1 MSNGTKI
8 QRIPRGGYV
17 TGFPEIP
24 LTPETALL
32 CDENIN
38 IRLGKNSETVCPQ
51 DPTCKKCANH
61 YHDTKRLLKYF
72 HRGDE
77 ERRERLRKWFPIPKG
92 KESRDIIVCSVNFG
106 QLYLFLNW
114 ACSCWKNQVF
124 DVRLYTWIIPTDTK
138 TYDILVALG
147 FNAEPLDWM
156 SNGTKIQ
163 RIPRG
168 GYVTGFPE
176 IPLTPETALLCD
188 ENINIRLG
196 KNTETVCPNDPTC
209 KKCARNYNETKRLL
223 EHFHQGDNERRDRLQ
238 KWFPIP
244 KGKESRDI
252 IVCSVNFGQLYLFL
266 NWACSCWKNQV
277 FDVRLYTWIIPTDTK
292 TYNALVAL
300 GFNAEP
306 LDWMSNGTKIRLS
319 SKYTGSANSG
329 PHAQINSI
337 AAFAS
342 NFAVQMG
349 FYTLLMDVDMVFL
362 HNPFPWLHR
371 SAERRDVLGMY
382 SPRSDN
388 YGFMNSGFLFF
399 VPTEKT
405 KILLESYENLCLIKS
420 ISDQQLWNVV
430 IRHYSF
436 RQLTQ
441 RILPRQLFFS
451 LWRSAEK
458 YGYNPN
464 VTKVLHTVSVRKAS
478 RLVAINQW
486 HFNDKCP
493 FWDKSANDEAIR
505 YNLFIV
511 GTKERP

>member
-1 MSNGTKI
+1 METVSAEAKIPRNVLYILAVLVIIFLGVSYQSIEFLQIQKHQPGNYNRQPAIVLYNDNDNLRTLEALDLFWIKDVIPNDTQSPLAAISMETASGTKLVK
-8 QRIPRGGYV
+8 Q
-17 TGFPEIP
+17 FPCEV
-24 LTPETALL
+24 
-32 CDENIN
+32 D
-38 IRLGKNSETVCPQ
+38 
-51 DPTCKKCANH
+51 
-61 YHDTKRLLKYF
+61 
-72 HRGDE
+72 
-77 ERRERLRKWFPIPKG
+77 
-92 KESRDIIVCSVNFG
+92 
-106 QLYLFLNW
+106 
-114 ACSCWKNQVF
+114 
-124 DVRLYTWIIPTDTK
+124 
-138 TYDILVALG
+138 
-147 FNAEPLDWM
+147 PLDDRC
-156 SNGTKIQ
+156 KIE

-436 RQLTQ
+436 RQVGVCVTLN
-441 RILPRQLFFS
+441 F
-451 LWRSAEK
+451 
-458 YGYNPN
+458 NPL
-464 VTKVLHTVSVRKAS
+464 K
-478 RLVAINQW
+478 
-486 HFNDKCP
+486 
-493 FWDKSANDEAIR
+493 
-505 YNLFIV
+505 
-511 GTKERP
+511 

>member
-156 SNGTKIQ
+156 SNGTKIHVMS
-163 RIPRG
+163 PRYDG
-168 GYVTGFPE
+168 
-176 IPLTPETALLCD
+176 
-188 ENINIRLG
+188 
-196 KNTETVCPNDPTC
+196 
-209 KKCARNYNETKRLL
+209 
-223 EHFHQGDNERRDRLQ
+223 H
-238 KWFPIP
+238 
-244 KGKESRDI
+244 
-252 IVCSVNFGQLYLFL
+252 
-266 NWACSCWKNQV
+266 
-277 FDVRLYTWIIPTDTK
+277 
-292 TYNALVAL
+292 
-300 GFNAEP
+300 
-306 LDWMSNGTKIRLS
+306 
-319 SKYTGSANSG
+319 ANVGAHS
-329 PHAQINSI
+329 QINSI
-337 AAFAS
+337 TAFAS

-371 SAERRDVLGMY
+371 SADRRDVLGMY
-382 SPRSDN
+382 SPRWDN

-430 IRHYSF
+430 IRHYAF

-441 RILPRQLFFS
+441 RILPRQIFFLFWNS
-451 LWRSAEK
+451 LEK
-458 YGYNPN
+458 YGYHPN
-464 VTKVLHTVSVRKAS
+464 VTKVLHTVSDHKAS
-478 RLVAINQW
+478 RLIAINQW

-493 FWDKSANDEAIR
+493 FWDRSANDQAIKYHLFEA
-505 YNLFIV
+505 
-511 GTKERP
+511 